1 MILLAGGQGL
11 INASLQGGVGDRERA
26 RFAHTQLK
34 LGVNWNPDPGPRA
47 SNTQLKLGVN
57 QVEVTTNKVGT
68 YDAFASSARVS
79 ASE

>member
-34 LGVNWNPDPGPRA
+34 LGVN
-47 SNTQLKLGVN
+47 